1 MAVLATVG
9 RSRILGAR
17 LCQPLVLI
25 GAFGAK
31 PGLSGSVA
39 VGRSLTL
46 SARFRLVNFSRGVAL
61 ASLCLTKLHQEE
73 LLESECCHIVVIA
86 IAIATVHIVVVAIA
100 IEVIRL
106 LAVP

>member
-1 MAVLATVG
+1 MSFVPKDVGCLDVHMAVLATVG

-61 ASLCLTKLHQEE
+61 ASLHMHT
-73 LLESECCHIVVIA
+73 LLRPCPTPIY
-86 IAIATVHIVVVAIA
+86 
-100 IEVIRL
+100 
-106 LAVP
+106 

>member
-1 MAVLATVG
+1 M
-9 RSRILGAR
+9 SRLDGCGFA
-17 LCQPLVLI
+17 
-25 GAFGAK
+25 
-31 PGLSGSVA
+31 
-39 VGRSLTL
+39 
-46 SARFRLVNFSRGVAL
+46 RGVAFGLPPHAHL
-61 ASLCLTKLHQEE
+61 APPMPDSLCLTKLQQEE

>member
-1 MAVLATVG
+1 M
-9 RSRILGAR
+9 
-17 LCQPLVLI
+17 PD
-25 GAFGAK
+25 
-31 PGLSGSVA
+31 
-39 VGRSLTL
+39 
-46 SARFRLVNFSRGVAL
+46 
-61 ASLCLTKLHQEE
+61 SLCLTKLQQKE

>member
-1 MAVLATVG
+1 MTFLNL
-9 RSRILGAR
+9 RIENPACGVSLRCRGWMRDFAR
-17 LCQPLVLI
+17 GV
-25 GAFGAK
+25 AFGLPRHAH
-31 PGLSGSVA
+31 PPPPIEV
-39 VGRSLTL
+39 
-46 SARFRLVNFSRGVAL
+46 RLVNFSRVVAL
-61 ASLCLTKLHQEE
+61 ASLCLTKLQQEE

>member
-1 MAVLATVG
+1 M
-9 RSRILGAR
+9 
-17 LCQPLVLI
+17 PD
-25 GAFGAK
+25 
-31 PGLSGSVA
+31 
-39 VGRSLTL
+39 
-46 SARFRLVNFSRGVAL
+46 
-61 ASLCLTKLHQEE
+61 SLCLTKLQQEE